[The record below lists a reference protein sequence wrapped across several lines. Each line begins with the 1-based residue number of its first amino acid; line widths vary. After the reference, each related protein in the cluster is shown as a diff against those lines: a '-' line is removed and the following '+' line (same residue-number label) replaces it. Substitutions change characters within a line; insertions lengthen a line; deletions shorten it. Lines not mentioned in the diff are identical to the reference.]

1 MKQVKIREHRFLKNK
16 IHKVYKKQEK
26 YPYFIKKNITKEK
39 SIVDAVIRAMINEL
53 EIQ

>member
-1 MKQVKIREHRFLKNK
+1 MKQVKFREHRFLKNK

-26 YPYFIKKNITKEK
+26 YLYLIKKSIKKEQ